1 MSGVAEAPEI
11 SENFLDLAGYQREK
25 KKMFWGCAT
34 PGCGSSKSISDL
46 MFLKN
51 PKIEIL
57 KMRVWSVL
65 GL

>member
-1 MSGVAEAPEI
+1 MSGVATPPEI
-11 SENFLDLAGYQREK
+11 SENFLAMTMYQREK
-25 KKMFWGCAT
+25 KKMFYRCAP
-34 PGCGSSKSISDL
+34 PGGRSARCISAV

-65 GL
+65 EF

>member
-11 SENFLDLAGYQREK
+11 SENFWYLGGYQREK
-25 KKMFWGCAT
+25 KKMFGGCQV
-34 PGCGSSKSISDL
+34 PGGRSSKSISSV

-57 KMRVWSVL
+57 KKTVWFVL
-65 GL
+65 ES

>member
-25 KKMFWGCAT
+25 KKMFCRCAP
-34 PGCGSSKSISDL
+34 PGGRSARCISAV

-65 GL
+65 EF